1 MATSTRIGIV
11 QLCSQNVVAQNLQI
25 VENLVADVARQGAE
39 VVFLPE
45 AFAYIGSDEGQIPLA
60 ETFDKPGL
68 ILSSC
73 LNLARKYGVHLIAG
87 GFPERATTD
96 KIYNTC
102 FHATPAG
109 DIQAR
114 YRKIHLFDVDLEDGT
129 KLQESRTTAPGEQVI
144 TTELPFGT
152 LGLSVCYDLRF
163 PRLYQS
169 LVDAGSVALTVPS
182 AFTAYTGRAHWH
194 VLLRARAIE
203 CQAYF
208 IAPAQVGDHGYPGRH
223 SFGHALVVDPWGTI
237 VAECPTNEPSIAV
250 ADINPLEIT
259 RVRSQ
264 LPSLEHQREFH

>member
-1 MATSTRIGIV
+1 MVTSTRIGIV
-11 QLCSQNVVAQNLQI
+11 QLCSRNIVAQNFQTI
-25 VENLVADVARQGAE
+25 ENLVADAVTKGAE

-45 AFAYIGSDEGQIPLA
+45 AFAYIGADEGQIPLA
-60 ETFDKPGL
+60 ETFDCPGP
-68 ILSSC
+68 ILSFC
-73 LNLARKYGVHLIAG
+73 ANLACKHSVHLIAG

-102 FHATPAG
+102 FHATPTG

-114 YRKIHLFDVDLEDGT
+114 YRKIHLFDVNLEDGT
-129 KLQESRTTAPGEQVI
+129 KLQESRTTAPGEQMI

-169 LVDAGSVALTVPS
+169 LVDAGAIALTVPS
-182 AFTAYTGRAHWH
+182 AFTAYTGQAHWH

-203 CQAYF
+203 CQAYI

-223 SFGHALVVDPWGTI
+223 SFGHSLVVDPWGTI
-237 VAECPTNEPSIAV
+237 IAECSTQEPGIAV
-250 ADINPLEIT
+250 VDINPLEVT

-264 LPSLEHQREFH
+264 LPSLEHQRVLH

>member
-1 MATSTRIGIV
+1 MVNSTRIGIV
-11 QLCSQNVVAQNLQI
+11 QLCSHNDVVQNLQI
-25 VENLVADVARQGAE
+25 VESLVADAVTQGAE

-45 AFAYIGSDEGQIPLA
+45 AFAYIGADEGQIPLA
-60 ETFDKPGL
+60 ETFTSPGP

-73 LNLARKYGVHLIAG
+73 VNLAHTHGVHLIAG
-87 GFPERATTD
+87 GFPEKATSD
-96 KIYNTC
+96 RIYNTC
-102 FHATPAG
+102 FHVSPAG

-129 KLQESRTTAPGEQVI
+129 KLQESRTTAPGQQLI
-144 TTELPFGT
+144 TTELPFGI

-169 LVDAGSVALTVPS
+169 LIDAGAVAVTVPA
-182 AFTAYTGRAHWH
+182 AFTAYTGQAHWH

-208 IAPAQVGDHGYPGRH
+208 IAPAQVGDHGYPGRQ

-237 VAECPTNEPSIAV
+237 VAECSTDEPSVAV
-250 ADINPLEIT
+250 AEINPSEVSRI
-259 RVRSQ
+259 RSQ
-264 LPSLEHQREFH
+264 LPSLQHQREFQ